1 MSIAVN
7 TNTNKIYVASIQS
20 PYIDIIDGKS
30 DNLSDRRIDIGIN
43 SSHQVAVNALTNK
56 IYVVNSGSNILS
68 VIDGNDD
75 TLTKNVTLKKI
86 APNAIAI
93 DEKNNLV
100 YLYSGSN

>member
-56 IYVVNSGSNILS
+56 IYVVNP
-68 VIDGNDD
+68 D
-75 TLTKNVTLKKI
+75 KKFS
-86 APNAIAI
+86 
-93 DEKNNLV
+93 L
-100 YLYSGSN
+100 